1 MSVVS
6 INVCGY
12 FIYLYGCWV
21 ISSFF
26 LSIHVSMAG
35 VLYTMV
41 SYILLVNKKRKEM
54 MALLYVCVA
63 TSNGILCVCVHTQ
76 QLLPLLNLFRVQC
89 VLFII
94 T

>member
-41 SYILLVNKKRKEM
+41 SCILTAYYKYLIYQFLLQLMQRGHFQF
-54 MALLYVCVA
+54 ALMQQSQTYSECALP
-63 TSNGILCVCVHTQ
+63 NHPL
-76 QLLPLLNLFRVQC
+76 QLL
-89 VLFII
+89 
-94 T
+94 